1 MTATATPRTETELE
15 RRIKAR
21 VTKQIPIQLSVAVSP
36 DVRNS
41 MTVEELAPQVGDMF
55 VYQLSMMAEGTE
67 IEVDR
72 VELPRSG
79 WDWFKVW
86 LCKFLPDS
94 VAERV
99 EIDVIEIPTK
109 VAYHFE
115 SRQFAAAKRSVY

>member
-15 RRIKAR
+15 RRIKGR
-21 VTKQIPIQLSVAVSP
+21 VLKQIPIHLSVAVSP
-36 DVRNS
+36 QVRET
-41 MTVEELAPQVGDMF
+41 MTIEEIAPQVGDMF
-55 VYQLSMMAEGTE
+55 VYQLSMMAEGSE
-67 IEVDR
+67 IEVNR

-86 LCKFLPDS
+86 LCKFLPAW
-94 VAERV
+94 VADRI

-115 SRQFAAAKRSVY
+115 SRQFAAAKKLH